1 MPHVAVVIGGGALDA
16 DVVASLPDGIV
27 VIAADGGLD
36 HAVEAGLRPSVLVG
50 DLDSI
55 SAGGRMWAY
64 AHEVRIEEHDT
75 DKDLTDTELALQT
88 ALAVPEVGNL
98 VVLGG
103 ADRHDHRPDHFLGT
117 LLALGHPSMAAF
129 GAVTAHLGG
138 TWFSVV
144 HPDRPTTLPLGIGRT
159 FSVLALHG
167 PAGGVTV
174 RGAKW
179 ELDDADLSPTEARG
193 VSNESKEDE
202 VQVSTT
208 SGVVTVV
215 AP

>member
-1 MPHVAVVIGGGALDA
+1 MPHVAVVIGGGALDP
-16 DVVASLPDGIV
+16 DVVASLPDDLV

-64 AHEVRIEEHDT
+64 AHEVRIDEHPA

-88 ALAVPEVGNL
+88 ALAVPDVGNL

-117 LLALGHPSMAAF
+117 LLALGHPSMAGF

-144 HPDRPTTLPLGIGRT
+144 HPGRPTTLPLGADRT

-167 PAGGVTV
+167 PASGVTV
-174 RGAKW
+174 HGAKW
-179 ELDDADLSPTEARG
+179 QLDDADLSPTEARG
-193 VSNESKEDE
+193 VSNESKEDT
-202 VQVSTT
+202 VTISTT
-208 SGVVTVV
+208 AGVVTVV

>member
-1 MPHVAVVIGGGALDA
+1 MPHVAVVIGGGALDRS
-16 DVVASLPDGIV
+16 VASTLPEGIV

-36 HAVEAGLRPSVLVG
+36 HAVEAGLAPSVLVG

-55 SAGGRMWAY
+55 SAAGRMWAY
-64 AHEVRIEEHDT
+64 EHGVRIDEHPA

-88 ALAVPEVGNL
+88 ARAVPDVGNL

-117 LLALGHPSMAAF
+117 LLALGHPSMAGF

-144 HPDRPTTLPLGIGRT
+144 HPGRPATLPLGAGRT

-167 PAGGVTV
+167 PARGVTV
-174 RGAKW
+174 HGAKW
-179 ELDDADLSPTEARG
+179 QLDDADLSPTEARG
-193 VSNESKEDE
+193 VSNEAKEDT
-202 VQVSTT
+202 VTISTT
-208 SGVVTVV
+208 AGVVTVV

>member
-1 MPHVAVVIGGGALDA
+1 MPHVAVVIGGGALDRS
-16 DVVASLPDGIV
+16 VASTLPDGIV

-36 HAVEAGLRPSVLVG
+36 HAVEAGLSPSVLVG

-64 AHEVRIEEHDT
+64 EHGVRIEEHPA
-75 DKDLTDTELALQT
+75 DKDLTDTELALRT
-88 ALAVPEVGNL
+88 ALTVPDVGNL
-98 VVLGG
+98 LVLGG
-103 ADRHDHRPDHFLGT
+103 AGRDDHRPDHFLGT
-117 LLALGHPSMAAF
+117 LLALGHPDLAAF

-138 TWFSVV
+138 AWFNVV
-144 HPDRPTTLPLGIGRT
+144 HPGRPVTLPIGAGRT

-167 PAGGVTV
+167 PVTGVTV

-179 ELDDADLSPTEARG
+179 ELDDAELSPTAALG
-193 VSNESKEDE
+193 VSNETKEDMMK
-202 VQVSTT
+202 VSTS

-215 AP
+215 VP